1 MGKTVQVRYGRD
13 DYMITILTLVTTF
26 RIFSENRQP
35 QFLTPHKLLGIFNES
50 LRVHIKAE
58 DPEGEKI
65 TFTLLDNGTI
75 SPRSASITKDGLIDI
90 PLSKR
95 NGTVFVQVEDV
106 MGGRNILIL
115 HVNAMQCPCE
125 HDGRCEKNKTVEYP
139 TKPSDYL
146 CKCKVPYSGS
156 LCEIRPNPCDEQPCY
171 SGLKCSSAK
180 NSEGFTCEECPPLF
194 EGDGK
199 TCELDTT
206 KGMKQLAKPNR
217 VPSLEINRLR
227 L

>member
-1 MGKTVQVRYGRD
+1 M
-13 DYMITILTLVTTF
+13 
-26 RIFSENRQP
+26 
-35 QFLTPHKLLGIFNES
+35 TPNNLLGIYKES
-50 LRVHIKAE
+50 LRVQIKAE
-58 DPEGEKI
+58 DPEDKKI

-75 SPRSASITKDGLIDI
+75 SLRSAFITKDGLIDL

-95 NGTVFVQVEDV
+95 NETIFIQVEDE

-115 HVNAMQCPCE
+115 HVKAMQCPCK
-125 HDGRCEKNKTVEYP
+125 HDGKCYKRKTVEYP

-146 CKCKVPYSGS
+146 CECKAPYSGS

-171 SGLKCSSAK
+171 SGLKCSPAQ

-199 TCELDTT
+199 TCKLHTT
-206 KGMKQLAKPNR
+206 KGNKT
-217 VPSLEINRLR
+217 
-227 L
+227 